1 MLDVCIK
8 GLVKLMKQQTMTRVD
23 AEAMREAGSPH
34 RPSIPN
40 FQTEEANGRG
50 QRKRKIRRHAR
61 EHNYDESIRG
71 GAGYEDSPAT
81 SE

>member
-1 MLDVCIK
+1 
-8 GLVKLMKQQTMTRVD
+8 MTRVD

-50 QRKRKIRRHAR
+50 QRKRKTRRHVR
-61 EHNYDESIRG
+61 KYKHDDSFRG
-71 GAGYEDSPAT
+71 EAGYEDSPVT
-81 SE
+81 WE